1 GSSCRGALKGWHK
14 HGVCRWDLWPYP
26 IDKNNQGVFVRP
38 LPGWE
43 QDAVTRPLG
52 VYYRVDKHSVVDM
65 QAAIHEIGAVY
76 VSGNVHKGWGVDVT
90 GLP

>member
-1 GSSCRGALKGWHK
+1 NYLYWLRHLDTPRSKAPPLVSPRMFYELAKLYDEWPGQDYEGSSCRGALKGWHK

-43 QDAVTRPLG
+43 QDAVT
-52 VYYRVDKHSVVDM
+52 
-65 QAAIHEIGAVY
+65 
-76 VSGNVHKGWGVDVT
+76 
-90 GLP
+90 